1 MKEIIV
7 VAALIK
13 KEDKIL
19 IAKRSTGDKNVLEKW
34 EFPGGQVEKDED
46 EKVAIER
53 EIKEEFELTVK
64 AKRFLINNICE
75 YPEKKIDLRLYECEY
90 LSGEFC
96 LHDHFEYKWVE
107 ITKLIDFDLAPA
119 DVLLARYV
127 MEEYK

>member
-1 MKEIIV
+1 MMIKV
-7 VAALIK
+7 VAALICK
-13 KEDKIL
+13 DNKIL
-19 IAKRSTGDKNVLEKW
+19 IARRATGDPNVLGKW
-34 EFPGGQVEKDED
+34 EFPGGKVEANES
-46 EKVAIER
+46 EEAAIER

-107 ITKLIDFDLAPA
+107 LTKLIDFDLAPA
-119 DVLLARYV
+119 DVPLARYV

>member
-1 MKEIIV
+1 MIKV
-7 VAALIK
+7 VAALICK
-13 KEDKIL
+13 DNKIL
-19 IAKRSTGDKNVLEKW
+19 IARRATGDPNVLGKW
-34 EFPGGQVEKDED
+34 EFPGGKVEANES
-46 EKVAIER
+46 EEAAIER

-107 ITKLIDFDLAPA
+107 ITKLTDFDLAPA
-119 DVLLARYV
+119 DVPLARYV

>member
-1 MKEIIV
+1 MIKV
-7 VAALIK
+7 VAALICK
-13 KEDKIL
+13 DNKIL
-19 IAKRSTGDKNVLEKW
+19 IARRATGDPNVLGKW
-34 EFPGGQVEKDED
+34 EFPGGKVEANES
-46 EKVAIER
+46 EKAAIER

-107 ITKLIDFDLAPA
+107 LTKLIDFDLAPA

>member
-1 MKEIIV
+1 MINV
-7 VAALIK
+7 VAALICK
-13 KEDKIL
+13 DNKIL
-19 IAKRSTGDKNVLEKW
+19 IARRATGDPNVLGKW
-34 EFPGGQVEKDED
+34 EFPGGKVEANES
-46 EKVAIER
+46 EEAAIER

>member
-1 MKEIIV
+1 MINV
-7 VAALIK
+7 VAALICK
-13 KEDKIL
+13 DNKIL
-19 IAKRSTGDKNVLEKW
+19 IARRATGDSNVLGKW
-34 EFPGGQVEKDED
+34 EFPGGKVEANES
-46 EKVAIER
+46 EEAAIER

-119 DVLLARYV
+119 DVSLARYV

>member
-1 MKEIIV
+1 MIKV
-7 VAALIK
+7 VAALICK
-13 KEDKIL
+13 DNKIL
-19 IAKRSTGDKNVLEKW
+19 IARRATGDPNVLGKW
-34 EFPGGQVEKDED
+34 EFPGGKVEANES
-46 EKVAIER
+46 EEAAIER

-90 LSGEFC
+90 LFGEFC

-107 ITKLIDFDLAPA
+107 LTKLIDFDLAPA
-119 DVLLARYV
+119 DVPLARYV

>member
-1 MKEIIV
+1 MINV
-7 VAALIK
+7 VAALICK
-13 KEDKIL
+13 NNKIL
-19 IAKRSTGDKNVLEKW
+19 IARRATGDPNVLGKW
-34 EFPGGQVEKDED
+34 EFPRGKVEANES
-46 EKVAIER
+46 EEAAIER

>member
-1 MKEIIV
+1 MIKV
-7 VAALIK
+7 VAALICK
-13 KEDKIL
+13 DNKIL
-19 IAKRSTGDKNVLEKW
+19 IAKRATGDSNVLGKW
-34 EFPGGQVEKDED
+34 EFPGGKVEDNES
-46 EKVAIER
+46 EEAAIER

>member
-1 MKEIIV
+1 MIKV
-7 VAALIK
+7 VAALICK
-13 KEDKIL
+13 DNKIL
-19 IAKRSTGDKNVLEKW
+19 IAKRATGDSNVLGKW
-34 EFPGGQVEKDED
+34 EFPGGKVEDNES
-46 EKVAIER
+46 EEAAIER

-90 LSGEFC
+90 LSGEFR

-119 DVLLARYV
+119 DVPLARYV

>member
-1 MKEIIV
+1 MIKV
-7 VAALIK
+7 VAALICK
-13 KEDKIL
+13 DNKIL
-19 IAKRSTGDKNVLEKW
+19 IARRATGDPNVLGKW
-34 EFPGGQVEKDED
+34 EFPGGKVEANES
-46 EKVAIER
+46 EEAAIER

-127 MEEYK
+127 MKEYK

>member
-1 MKEIIV
+1 MMIKV
-7 VAALIK
+7 VAALICK
-13 KEDKIL
+13 DNKIL
-19 IAKRSTGDKNVLEKW
+19 IARRATGDPNVLGKW
-34 EFPGGQVEKDED
+34 EFPGGKVEANES
-46 EKVAIER
+46 EEAAIER

-107 ITKLIDFDLAPA
+107 ITKLTDFDLAPA
-119 DVLLARYV
+119 DVPLARYV

>member
-1 MKEIIV
+1 MMIKV
-7 VAALIK
+7 VAALICK
-13 KEDKIL
+13 DNKIL
-19 IAKRSTGDKNVLEKW
+19 IARRATGDPNVLGKW
-34 EFPGGQVEKDED
+34 EFPGGKVEANES
-46 EKVAIER
+46 EEAAIER

-107 ITKLIDFDLAPA
+107 LTKLIDFDLAPA
-119 DVLLARYV
+119 DVSLARYV

>member
-1 MKEIIV
+1 MINV
-7 VAALIK
+7 VAALICK
-13 KEDKIL
+13 DNKIL
-19 IAKRSTGDKNVLEKW
+19 IARRATGDPNVLGKW
-34 EFPGGQVEKDED
+34 EFPGGKVEANES
-46 EKVAIER
+46 EEAAIER

-119 DVLLARYV
+119 DMSLARYV

>member
-1 MKEIIV
+1 MMIKV
-7 VAALIK
+7 VAALICK
-13 KEDKIL
+13 DNKIL
-19 IAKRSTGDKNVLEKW
+19 IARRATGDPNVLGKW
-34 EFPGGQVEKDED
+34 EFPGGKVEANES
-46 EKVAIER
+46 EEAAIER

-64 AKRFLINNICE
+64 TKRFLINNICE

-107 ITKLIDFDLAPA
+107 LTKLIDFDLAPA
-119 DVLLARYV
+119 DVSLARYV

>member
-1 MKEIIV
+1 MIKV
-7 VAALIK
+7 VAALTCK
-13 KEDKIL
+13 DNKIL
-19 IAKRSTGDKNVLEKW
+19 IARRATGDPNVLGKW
-34 EFPGGQVEKDED
+34 EFPGGKVEANES
-46 EKVAIER
+46 EEAAIER

-107 ITKLIDFDLAPA
+107 LTKLIDFDLAPA
-119 DVLLARYV
+119 DVPLARYV

>member
-1 MKEIIV
+1 MIKV
-7 VAALIK
+7 VAALICK
-13 KEDKIL
+13 DNKIL
-19 IAKRSTGDKNVLEKW
+19 IARRATGDPNLLGKW
-34 EFPGGQVEKDED
+34 EFPGGKVEANES
-46 EKVAIER
+46 EEAAIER

>member
-1 MKEIIV
+1 MIKV
-7 VAALIK
+7 VAALICK
-13 KEDKIL
+13 DNKIL
-19 IAKRSTGDKNVLEKW
+19 IARRATGDPNVLGKW
-34 EFPGGQVEKDED
+34 EFPGGKVEDNES
-46 EKVAIER
+46 EEAAIER

-64 AKRFLINNICE
+64 AKKFLINNICE